1 MATFPFE
8 LVSPERLV
16 YSGAVTEVIVPGS
29 EGEFGVL
36 AGHAPFVATLKPGV
50 LIIKGDGAPKK
61 LFVRGGFAEA
71 NPTGLTVLAETAVP
85 LAEISHEHLAQMIK
99 DAEEDVEDAKGDAAT
114 LKATSYLD
122 ALKTTAAAI
131 EADAHTPRIERLG
144 IS

>member
-36 AGHAPFVATLKPGV
+36 AGHAPFVSTLKPGV
-50 LIIKGDGAPKK
+50 LIIKGDGAERK

-71 NPTGLTVLAETAVP
+71 NPAGLTVLAETAVP
-85 LAEISHEHLAQMIK
+85 LSEFRPERLAQMIK
-99 DAEEDVEDAKGDAAT
+99 DAEEDLEDAKGDAAK
-114 LKATSYLD
+114 LKCATYLD
-122 ALKTTAAAI
+122 ALKSTAAAI
-131 EADAHTPRIERLG
+131 EADARTAH
-144 IS
+144 